1 MNDDNKKLF
10 EELGKT
16 IYERYTENTFSK
28 LLKSEIDIIVFH
40 TFLLMN
46 LKESQIK
53 DDSVIYES
61 INKDDI
67 YRLSLASGL
76 TESTIQT
83 KLESDFYNYR
93 DKNKNEFDLKDFIIN
108 QINNTKTGSDEVIK
122 EGKIR
127 LIVSNPVMKKQL
139 VNALVSQGSVPDF
152 SFNRDIISIG
162 VLDVLEVL
170 GKKDASVN
178 NALNAAIENYANT
191 KATEEEKKGL
201 KNVKGT
207 SPKEI
212 CKSLL
217 LNVGQTVLST
227 CVEAATK
234 AIFNIQ

>member
-28 LLKSEIDIIVFH
+28 LLKSEIDIIVLH
-40 TFLLMN
+40 TFLLLN

-53 DDSVIYES
+53 NGSILYDF

-76 TESTIQT
+76 TESMIQ
-83 KLESDFYNYR
+83 KKIESDFYNYR
-93 DKNKNEFDLKDFIIN
+93 DKNNYEFDLKDFINN
-108 QINNTKTGSDEVIK
+108 QIKNTKICSDEFIK
-122 EGKIR
+122 DGKIR
-127 LIVSNPVMKKQL
+127 LIVSNPVMKKQV
-139 VNALVSQGSVPDF
+139 VNALVIQGSVPDF

-162 VLDVLEVL
+162 IIDVLDIL
-170 GKKDASVN
+170 GKKDDSVN
-178 NALNAAIENYANT
+178 NTLKSAIENYINS
-191 KATEEEKKGL
+191 KATEDEKTHI
-201 KNVKGT
+201 KNVKGNT
-207 SPKEI
+207 PKEI